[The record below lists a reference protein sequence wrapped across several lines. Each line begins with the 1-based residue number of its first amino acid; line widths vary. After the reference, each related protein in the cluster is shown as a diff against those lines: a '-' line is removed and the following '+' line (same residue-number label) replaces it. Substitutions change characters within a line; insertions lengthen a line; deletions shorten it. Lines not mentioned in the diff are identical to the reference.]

1 LDRAVEGDLT
11 VMRRLGEAS
20 HSQLAAAWAA
30 SARPYVRAVTVVR
43 VVESL
48 IDGEIEIV
56 DVQMWASLLKNGFL
70 ERFGGPIVPI
80 DIPYEPAFE
89 EEINEIIFDLEQ
101 LDDFLEGGVDPP
113 KLRRLIAPLKQ

>member
-1 LDRAVEGDLT
+1 MT